1 MRTDIRGEIAEAGE
15 RETGTETV
23 AQDATQ
29 DEMTTI
35 GRRAETEISSTIDGG
50 AAREEETVV
59 IAMDLVEVEQ
69 DKSARRAPP
78 RHQRRGSRLRT

>member
-1 MRTDIRGEIAEAGE
+1 MGGI
-15 RETGTETV
+15 ETGIETV

-29 DEMTTI
+29 DEMMTI
-35 GRRAETEISSTIDGG
+35 GRHAETEISSTIDGG
-50 AAREEETVV
+50 VAREEGTVV
-59 IAMDLVEVEQ
+59 IAMDLEGVEQ